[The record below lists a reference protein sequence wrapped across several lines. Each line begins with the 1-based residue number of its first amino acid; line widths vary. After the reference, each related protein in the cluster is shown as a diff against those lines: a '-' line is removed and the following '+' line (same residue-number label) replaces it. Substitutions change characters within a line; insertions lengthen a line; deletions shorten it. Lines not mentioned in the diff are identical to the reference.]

1 MLANSHTRSQHLFFS
16 EIFSFSVSKEPVD
29 RGIGSMQDEINSK
42 LNYLGQSFVV
52 LVLLRAASCKKSSH
66 FVGAIRRL
74 DD

>member
-1 MLANSHTRSQHLFFS
+1 
-16 EIFSFSVSKEPVD
+16 
-29 RGIGSMQDEINSK
+29 MQDGVNGK
-42 LNYLGQSFVV
+42 LNCPGQYFGVV

>member
-1 MLANSHTRSQHLFFS
+1 
-16 EIFSFSVSKEPVD
+16 
-29 RGIGSMQDEINSK
+29 MQDEINSK